1 MTKSEFEG
9 FTREV
14 ISRFEDLSKQL
25 KEMLPREIYE
35 VRQRQVVDD
44 TAEIAQRVTTAEKA
58 IAELSAQ
65 LSTTRLATVQQ
76 INTDARGIEQKVGA
90 VRYESLD
97 RIYDLLKYFLFTAAG
112 AVISYLLTRG
122 F

>member
-44 TAEIAQRVTTAEKA
+44 TLEIAQRISTAEKA
-58 IAELSAQ
+58 IAELSSQ

-76 INTDARGIEQKVGA
+76 LNTDARGIEQKVGA

-97 RIYDLLKYFLFTAAG
+97 RIYDLLKYFLFTVAG